1 MFETNEKKDLKNK
14 YNKMSMIADGKFK
27 KQSAGMMQGNKQT
40 VYGELKLSE

>member
-14 YNKMSMIADGKFK
+14 YNKMSMIAEGKFK
-27 KQSAGMMQGNKQT
+27 KQSAGLMQGKKS